1 MRKLCVV
8 GLVVVVCVLVFGCGK
23 REEAP
28 EVLEKAAPALVTTF
42 DALLPQDTVLLFYK
56 PDIARYRERFKE
68 SAMHAMW
75 TDPNLTSWKQD
86 FFLPNWAKLKE
97 LVGFD
102 LDEFFG
108 LFQKDVALVIE
119 IPQQMTAEYA
129 LPMVYVRFGENTE
142 KAKTFLST
150 AVIGALKKH
159 VPNLQVTDEAVEG
172 HTITRADFGDG
183 IEFAYLFLDDLWVLG
198 PSVDRVAQ
206 VIKRQKQTE
215 ANWTS
220 SAGYTAAREMS
231 DPEADMYLWVNLARA
246 TQWAKQLLAQA
257 QTGELAPAAGKI
269 QMAKQVLDSLG
280 LFDMEYLVA
289 TSTLKGKG
297 AYSLM
302 KLTFTVPRRG
312 LFGLF
317 KPTDELKVI
326 NMLPP
331 TTQSY
336 SAMSVKSMSDVLAL
350 IKEIGSSI
358 APEEFPAGLEQ
369 ASGQFKEALG
379 FGLDEICAMIG
390 SEHAFAVEQGVPFP
404 FMALLIELRDTAKL
418 NQLLDRIVKE
428 AGLMTQ
434 QGEYSGIAYKMFM
447 IPMVPVQPCV
457 ATFGEYLVVTSGVPQ
472 LQRIIDAKTSGE
484 YIEPVEEFQK
494 LKLAGNLIEQSCSK
508 PADLTQMQ
516 PMMLMLLQGINAK
529 LQQQRMQPIPM
540 NAIPNFAAIS
550 NHMLPS
556 VSRSVAEEKAIISES
571 YSVGGE
577 EFIAFGVGG
586 VIGAIAVPN
595 FLAAQGRAGVSRVK
609 ADQRTLAT
617 ALESYSIDHNR
628 YPLWE
633 LRTDLATQRP
643 TFILPQPGTRPFTL
657 TTPISYITSYPTDPF
672 SAGKKEWFSY
682 YTSGRAW
689 ILISAG
695 PDKDYDIVPQ
705 QDFQQPRDSKALW
718 DIIVNKTYDPTNGS
732 VSNGDIWRSNLSY
745 Y

>member
-1 MRKLCVV
+1 MRRLCVV
-8 GLVVVVCVLVFGCGK
+8 GLVVMVCVVLFGCGK

-28 EVLEKAAPALVTTF
+28 EVVEKAAPALVTTF
-42 DALLPQDTVLLFYK
+42 DALLPQDTALLLYK
-56 PDIARYRERFKE
+56 PDIARYKERFKE
-68 SAMHAMW
+68 SAIHAMW

-86 FFLPNWAKLKE
+86 FFLPHWAKLKE

-119 IPQQMTAEYA
+119 IPQQVTAEYA
-129 LPMVYVRFGENTE
+129 LPMVYARFGENTE
-142 KAKTFLST
+142 KAKTFLGT

-159 VPNLQVTDEAVEG
+159 VPNLQVADEAVEG
-172 HTITRADFGDG
+172 QTITRAYFGGG

-198 PSVDRVAQ
+198 PSRKRLMD
-206 VIKRQKQTE
+206 VIKRQKETE

-220 SAGYTAAREMS
+220 SAGYAAAREMN
-231 DPEADMYLWVNLARA
+231 DPEADTYLWVNLART
-246 TQWAKQLLAQA
+246 TQWAKQLIALA
-257 QTGELAPAAGKI
+257 QTGELASAADKI
-269 QMAKQVLDSLG
+269 QMVKQVLDSLG
-280 LFDMEYLVA
+280 LFDMEYLAA

-326 NMLPP
+326 KMLPP

-358 APEEFPAGLEQ
+358 APEEFPAGLEM
-369 ASGQFKEALG
+369 ASGQIKEALG

-390 SEHAFAVEQGVPFP
+390 SEYAFAVEQGMPLP
-404 FMALLIELRDTAKL
+404 FMALLIQLRDTAKF

-447 IPMVPVQPCV
+447 IPMVPVQVCV

-484 YIEPVEEFQK
+484 YIEPVEEFQE

-516 PMMLMLLQGINAK
+516 PMMLMLLQGINAR
-529 LQQQRMQPIPM
+529 LRQQEMQPIPM

-556 VSRSVAEEKAIISES
+556 VSRSKAEEKAIISES

-586 VIGAIAVPN
+586 VMGAIAVPN
-595 FLAAQGRAGVSRVK
+595 FLQAQGRAGVSRVK
-609 ADQRTLAT
+609 ADQRSLAT
-617 ALESYSIDHNR
+617 AIECYTIDNNR

-633 LRTDLATQRP
+633 LRTDFATQRP
-643 TFILPQPGTRPFTL
+643 SFILLRPEKPAGSL
-657 TTPISYITSYPTDPF
+657 TTPIAYITSIPRDPF

-705 QDFQQPRDSKALW
+705 QDFQQPSGMRELLG
-718 DIIVNKTYDPTNGS
+718 ILVNKTYDPTNGS
-732 VSNGDIWRSNLSY
+732 VSNGDVWRSNILH
-745 Y
+745 